1 MEEKKINIQRKL
13 SQKEPELRD
22 NLLKLFKE
30 CPIPDGEI
38 LSNLNL
44 FMKRQDVARLLFL
57 NELYQKILGVHGVIM
72 EFGVRWG
79 RHLASFTSLRGIY
92 EPYNYNRT
100 IVGFDTFRGFPAVHE
115 KDGAAKIIETGSYD
129 VTPQYE
135 TYLEQVLDYHEG
147 EHPLAHMKKFE
158 LVRGDA
164 SDMIVQYLEAHP
176 ETIVALAYFDMDIY
190 EPTERCLR
198 AIKSH
203 LTRGSIIGFDEL
215 NHPDFPGET
224 VAVREVLGL
233 GNHNIKHS
241 PFGTVQ
247 AYVEYDS

>member
-1 MEEKKINIQRKL
+1 MEKKKIDIQRTL
-13 SQKEPELRD
+13 SEKESVIRKDLRELFL
-22 NLLKLFKE
+22 N
-30 CPIPDGEI
+30 CPIPADEF

-44 FMKRQDVARLLFL
+44 FMKRQDVTRLLFL

-92 EPYNYNRT
+92 EPYNYNRK
-100 IVGFDTFRGFPAVHE
+100 IIGFDTFEGFPSVHK
-115 KDGAAKIIETGSYD
+115 KDGAAKIMKTGSYD
-129 VTPQYE
+129 VTPHYE
-135 TYLEQVLDYHEG
+135 EYLERVLAYHEG
-147 EHPLAHMKKFE
+147 EQPLAHIKKFE
-158 LVRGDA
+158 LIRGDA
-164 SDMIVQYLEAHP
+164 SETIAQYLETHP
-176 ETIVALAYFDMDIY
+176 ETIVALAYFDMDVY

-224 VAVREVLGL
+224 AAVREVFGL
-233 GNHNIKHS
+233 GNYKIAHS
-241 PFGTVQ
+241 RFGTVQ
-247 AYVEYDS
+247 SYIEYGA

>member
-1 MEEKKINIQRKL
+1 MEKKNIHIQRNL
-13 SQKEPELRD
+13 SQKELALRD
-22 NLLKLFKE
+22 DALKLFKE
-30 CPIPDGEI
+30 CPIPESEI

-100 IVGFDTFRGFPAVHE
+100 IVGFDTFAGFPAVHE
-115 KDGAAKIIETGSYD
+115 KDGAANIIKSGSYG
-129 VTPQYE
+129 VTPHYE
-135 TYLEQVLDYHEG
+135 EYLERVLNYHEG

-164 SDMIVQYLEAHP
+164 SETIEHYLEAHP

-233 GNHNIKHS
+233 GNYKIAHS

-247 AYVEYDS
+247 AYIEYGA